1 MMIAR
6 VVTGKIRPDVDPE
19 TKKTYY
25 ADALKA
31 CMAQKACRG
40 AYFMEPPEGEEG
52 VLAVILWDSLEE
64 GVIALGGPL
73 QGGFST
79 WGRLLREPPR
89 GKYVPVVAEGTK
101 EA

>member
-1 MMIAR
+1 MTMIAR
-6 VVTGKIRPDVDPE
+6 IVTGKLRSDVDPE
-19 TKKTYY
+19 IKKQYF

-31 CMAQKACRG
+31 CLAQKACRG

-52 VLAVILWDSLEE
+52 VLAVILWNTLEE

-89 GKYVPVVAEGTK
+89 GKYVEVVAASE
-101 EA
+101 